1 MPDAHTDFVIQISGP
16 ARAPLALGA
25 APETTDGNQL
35 TSELQ
40 RSLQPG
46 GEIVLIIGTCMAR
59 TSILWLSA
67 LGQDSSFRAGV
78 RLFSISA
85 RSNNDCQEYQKPRS
99 EADEVQSAT
108 REAHLSF

>member
-1 MPDAHTDFVIQISGP
+1 MPDTQTDFVIQISGSIGTSP
-16 ARAPLALGA
+16 APGS
-25 APETTDGNQL
+25 APETADGNQL
-35 TSELQ
+35 TSELR

-46 GEIVLIIGTCMAR
+46 GEIVLMIGTCMAR

-85 RSNNDCQEYQKPRS
+85 RTDNACPQCQKRPS
-99 EADEVQSAT
+99 ETDEAQSAT
-108 REAHLSF
+108 GATHLSF